1 MTLLQNVAIFAIGI
15 VAELIVLFFAAMFFA
30 ETNNEEQLRVGLVL
44 LNALLII
51 GILLAWAN
59 GIKFPLK

>member
-1 MTLLQNVAIFAIGI
+1 MTPLQNTAIFAIGI
-15 VAELIVLFFAAMFFA
+15 VAELIILLMAMFFS
-30 ETNNEEQLRVGLVL
+30 EINNDDQTKIGLIVL
-44 LNALLII
+44 NTLVII